1 MLHHTHCIAVKQEQA
16 VSLTVLLQTQIKR
29 MNPVEI
35 GVNLQRKSYTKKIT
49 YHEGQTAA
57 AKKMQKFDTVK
68 RRSSK
73 DQTFS
78 CSLNTSLFESHRK
91 CHNFTP
97 ICYCCSFRK
106 NGFCYSHIPSIQ
118 RIIAKF
124 VQNFFT
130 YHADRQTVKSK
141 KT

>member
-35 GVNLQRKSYTKKIT
+35 GVTLQQKSYTKKNNYLT
-49 YHEGQTAA
+49 WGTNCCCKKRCKNLTQLSGDP
-57 AKKMQKFDTVK
+57 AKMKLSAVLWI
-68 RRSSK
+68 
-73 DQTFS
+73 
-78 CSLNTSLFESHRK
+78 CSLFERHCK

-106 NGFCYSHIPSIQ
+106 KGICLSHIQSIQ
-118 RIIAKF
+118 RIIMKF
-124 VQNFFT
+124 VQNFLT
-130 YHADRQTVKSK
+130 YHA
-141 KT
+141 